1 MPRPP
6 TCWRG
11 PTRTR
16 RHLPRTSSCARGSR
30 RVWRSWLSPLVE
42 AEPVRSRIDQD
53 HLAAV
58 TRAVPD
64 SGVEERVVLR
74 AELLVERVDAVDLD
88 QQRGAGG
95 AVVGVRREVE
105 DQLAARD
112 LEVDR
117 AVALTVL
124 PIEPAA
130 EVVEVEP
137 PGGSEVEHP
146 EDRDSRLN
154 RHAHEAETRTAFCNA
169 PSASAMPHGSA
180 VR

>member
-1 MPRPP
+1 MPQPT
-6 TCWRG
+6 TCWRR
-11 PTRTR
+11 PTRTTR
-16 RHLPRTSSCARGSR
+16 RLPRTSSCARGSR

-42 AEPVRSRIDQD
+42 PESVRSGIDQG

-88 QQRGAGG
+88 QYRRAGG

-117 AVALTVL
+117 AVPLTVL
-124 PIEPAA
+124 PIEGAA

-137 PGGSEVEHP
+137 LGGSEVEHP

-154 RHAHEAETRTAFCNA
+154 RRAH
-169 PSASAMPHGSA
+169 
-180 VR
+180 